1 MPSVCPYTFL
11 TSFMG
16 DGNLV
21 WGPDGDFLD
30 LNDSL
35 AGTWGAGLQLADIC
49 FTEKPTHTLRVLTGA
64 A

>member
-1 MPSVCPYTFL
+1 
-11 TSFMG
+11 MG